1 MRVAVAEEVGEARLV
16 LGPFEFVAAGFAA
29 GELVG
34 IGLGRRHC
42 LAVDVAVFVRGRL
55 RVVLDAERVSWL
67 TAIDTKFAIGAGEV
81 DGLGAFAHL
90 NVVWFRGTL
99 GYYSSKYLVNEGI
112 VDLLSNTWADRV
124 SPSKMQFLR

>member
-67 TAIDTKFAIGAGEV
+67 TAIDAKFAIGAGEV

-90 NVVWFRGTL
+90 NVV
-99 GYYSSKYLVNEGI
+99 
-112 VDLLSNTWADRV
+112 
-124 SPSKMQFLR
+124 